1 MRTGGLGPC
10 TPDRQCW
17 PEHAE
22 RRLLVTLP
30 PMTFQEETRKQPPPP
45 NCHAASIRRS
55 AGEAIRAGGLRAK
68 AREFGLFNKGLRAEV
83 EERLGKCMKAKHAEE
98 GTQYTSLPTVS
109 CQAWR
114 PSTASASIICVYYYC
129 VLFVLYCR

>member
-30 PMTFQEETRKQPPPP
+30 PTVHDIPGGDTGAAAAT

-55 AGEAIRAGGLRAK
+55 EGEAIRAGGLRAK

-114 PSTASASIICVYYYC
+114 PSTASASSHN
-129 VLFVLYCR
+129 LLQAEWCR